1 MDINL
6 NKYFSLFDLCYEKVR
21 NKIENDLKI
30 KGGGED
36 NIVELYKKGILKN
49 SGICKNEIEYINK
62 ELNIKSNN
70 NTFITENIKEYIK
83 NKNDN
88 YHGPG
93 SDVVIYLPFRDLS
106 PEIHW
111 LK

>member
-1 MDINL
+1 MF
-6 NKYFSLFDLCYEKVR
+6 YCS
-21 NKIENDLKI
+21 
-30 KGGGED
+30 
-36 NIVELYKKGILKN
+36 GIIKN

-70 NTFITENIKEYIK
+70 NTFITDNIKEYIK
-83 NKNDN
+83 NKNNSDN
-88 YHGPG
+88 GPG
-93 SDVVIYLPFRDLS
+93 PDVVIYLQFRDLS